1 MLYPKL
7 KNTSFHETK
16 LYPWR
21 WTIFLLIFILFSF
34 IRIAPFCEPIQN
46 LFHFFWPLHIRWAH
60 FSSLAAFLTI
70 AIVIMSKNVQVFLEK
85 KVLLYIGKI
94 SYSNYLCH
102 WIFVVIIMNDWD
114 VWGVYLGEGAVRIG
128 TMFLLY
134 IGMTILSADLM
145 YRFVEEPF
153 IRISKRK
160 RKDVRPN
167 RKTGL

>member
-1 MLYPKL
+1 M
-7 KNTSFHETK
+7 
-16 LYPWR
+16 
-21 WTIFLLIFILFSF
+21 
-34 IRIAPFCEPIQN
+34 
-46 LFHFFWPLHIRWAH
+46 
-60 FSSLAAFLTI
+60 
-70 AIVIMSKNVQVFLEK
+70 
-85 KVLLYIGKI
+85 
-94 SYSNYLCH
+94 
-102 WIFVVIIMNDWD
+102 IIMNDWD

>member
-1 MLYPKL
+1 M
-7 KNTSFHETK
+7 
-16 LYPWR
+16 
-21 WTIFLLIFILFSF
+21 
-34 IRIAPFCEPIQN
+34 
-46 LFHFFWPLHIRWAH
+46 
-60 FSSLAAFLTI
+60 
-70 AIVIMSKNVQVFLEK
+70 
-85 KVLLYIGKI
+85 
-94 SYSNYLCH
+94 
-102 WIFVVIIMNDWD
+102 IIMNDWD

-128 TMFLLY
+128 TMFLFY